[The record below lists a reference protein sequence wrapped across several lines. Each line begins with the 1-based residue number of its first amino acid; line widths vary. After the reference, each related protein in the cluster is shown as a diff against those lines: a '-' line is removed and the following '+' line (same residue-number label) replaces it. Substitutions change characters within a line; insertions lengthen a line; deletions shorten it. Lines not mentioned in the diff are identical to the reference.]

1 MSYWKFVPTRFIIE
15 ILPNKVVKT
24 LPDKTSHN
32 DTHKPRLYFHY
43 AGLTHTGQLRAHN
56 EDAFKL
62 PVNIDPDALQRKGY
76 FYVLADGMGGHHKG
90 EVASAVTIETTNVQ
104 YYALVD
110 SLDGVNPEETIIQ
123 VMAKAIEEANN
134 RVMDA
139 TEGGGTTIVAA
150 TLYGDQLV
158 VMNIGDS
165 RAYLLR
171 DGSLEMISRDH
182 SLVYRLREMGKI
194 TEEEALNHP
203 RQNVLY
209 QALGQ
214 GTDLEIHVYTDKL
227 QLDDVVILC
236 SDGLW
241 GPVGEPAMFEVLTAT
256 PSPLRAAK
264 TLIDMANAAGGPDNI
279 TTIIVRVSNEEP
291 VEEDFVDEIA
301 QFPPDASDT
310 QPLPL
315 ALNKPDTLPEGKY
328 FRDND
333 GEHDD

>member
-1 MSYWKFVPTRFIIE
+1 M
-15 ILPNKVVKT
+15 
-24 LPDKTSHN
+24 PDKTSQN
-32 DTHKPRLYFHY
+32 DTNEPLLYFHY
-43 AGLTHTGQLRAHN
+43 AGLTHTGQLRTHN

-62 PVNIDPDALQRKGY
+62 PVNIEADALRQKGY

-90 EVASAVTIETTNVQ
+90 EVASAVTIETTNSE

-110 SLDGVNPEETIIQ
+110 SLDGNDPEETIIQ
-123 VMAKAIEEANN
+123 AMASAIEKANN

-150 TLYGDQLV
+150 TLYGNKLV

-171 DGSLEMISRDH
+171 NGNMEMISRDH

-214 GTDLEIHVYTDKL
+214 GADLEIHVYTDTL
-227 QLDDVVILC
+227 QLGDVVILC

-241 GPVGEPAMFEVLTAT
+241 GPVGDSAIFEVLTT
-256 PSPLRAAK
+256 MPSPLKAAK
-264 TLIDMANAAGGPDNI
+264 TLVDMANAAGGPDNI
-279 TTIIVRVSNEEP
+279 TTIIVRVSDEEP
-291 VEEDFVDEIA
+291 VTEELIDEIT

-315 ALNKPDTLPEGKY
+315 ALNKPTTLPEGKY
-328 FRDND
+328 FRDN
-333 GEHDD
+333 GGAHDD

>member
-1 MSYWKFVPTRFIIE
+1 MSYWNFVPTGFIIE
-15 ILPNKVVKT
+15 LLPNKVVKT
-24 LPDKTSHN
+24 LPDKTSN
-32 DTHKPRLYFHY
+32 SDTDKPLLYFHY
-43 AGLTHTGQLRAHN
+43 AGLTHTGQLRTHN

-62 PVNIDPDALQRKGY
+62 PVNIDADALQQKGY

-90 EVASAVTIETTNVQ
+90 EVASAVTIEATNSE
-104 YYALVD
+104 YYALVG
-110 SLDGVNPEETIIQ
+110 SLDGDDPEEVIIQ
-123 VMAKAIEEANN
+123 AMAKAIEEAND

-150 TLYGDQLV
+150 TLHSDQLV

-165 RAYLLR
+165 RAYMLR
-171 DGSLEMISRDH
+171 DGKMEMISRDH

-214 GTDLEIHVYTDKL
+214 GPDFEIHVYADKL
-227 QLDDVVILC
+227 QLGDVVILC

-241 GPVGEPAMFEVLTAT
+241 GPIGDPAMFEVLAT
-256 PSPLRAAK
+256 TPTPLKAAK

-279 TTIIVRVSNEEP
+279 TAIIVRVSDEEP
-291 VEEDFVDEIA
+291 VEEEFTDELT

-315 ALNKPDTLPEGKY
+315 ALNKPATLPEGRY
-328 FRDND
+328 FRDNG
-333 GEHDD
+333 GEQDD